1 MAEAES
7 FRLLQA
13 RFSTS
18 GLATTYEIVQV
29 PGASRV
35 DAIFRPKSSS
45 VGGLCLQLKAANSS
59 GNRGMSYAFRHTQGY
74 AGMLLL
80 LVPLDLDILWAVP
93 GSRITQTGVQVTLGS
108 KRDRSWR
115 VLELGRTLEWFFHQP
130 ATFPHV
136 TFSDAALQS
145 CEAHLLEAKAHNLMA
160 KALSSVNCHLIR
172 SGIASAPVDS
182 RIRTGIHTWDVQEKA
197 TRLHKSRSVG
207 RYMANLFRHGGAL
220 GRLAYD
226 EHDFDVLLVAIL
238 EGEALLGMFMFPVHV
253 LAARGLVGHKP
264 MQLALYPPWKLPA
277 KKGCRLKQAWQ
288 LDYFIGL
295 QDWDGDSSLCKQAQS
310 RLLELVQKLP
320 LRKNTFC
327 RSDSRMDGDG
337 KQDLADLSEEEFSSR
352 SSTKLG
358 RPEARTTLQL
368 EAEADK
374 PNPTAMDWRSK
385 GVVTAVKDQGGCGS
399 CWAFSATET
408 VESHYAIQSG
418 KLLTLA
424 PQTYVDCVEN
434 PQECGGTGGCEGAT
448 MELAFNLTITKGIA
462 LETSMP
468 YKGRDASCPTYTP
481 AVKASAY
488 VRLPVNDASALE
500 TALATKGP
508 VSVTVAAGSWQLYGG
523 GIFSGCS
530 QGSDN
535 TLDHGVQAVGYAKDY
550 WLVRNSWGPSW
561 GEKGY
566 IRLSRA
572 SDDKTFI
579 DHRPADGEACKP
591 YPKTQTI
598 GGECGVLFDSSY
610 PTGLSAGAEEIMV

>member
-1 MAEAES
+1 MHLAQALATSLSRHFCSLPRPGQKLRQPVSSQFNGVCWSRHVEKFRAEVSVAGKKHAAGSFLSELEAAHAYDQRLRELCQDPVRLKKSLNFPTQTEASFTESSSDARVRGLSVGAFTGMAEAES

-59 GNRGMSYAFRHTQGY
+59 GNRGMSYAFQHTQGY

-115 VLELGRTLEWFFHQP
+115 VLELGRTLEWFLHQP

-182 RIRTGIHTWDVQEKA
+182 RIRTGTHTWDVQEKA
-197 TRLHKSRSVG
+197 TRLQKSGSVG
-207 RYMANLFRHGGAL
+207 RYMANLFRNGGAL

-264 MQLALYPPWKLPA
+264 MQLALYPPWKLPV

-310 RLLELVQKLP
+310 RLLELVQRLP
-320 LRKNTFC
+320 PRKNTFC
-327 RSDSRMDGDG
+327 RSDSRMDADG
-337 KQDLADLSEEEFSSR
+337 KQVPCIVAQCQ
-352 SSTKLG
+352 KM
-358 RPEARTTLQL
+358 
-368 EAEADK
+368 
-374 PNPTAMDWRSK
+374 PNPS
-385 GVVTAVKDQGGCGS
+385 
-399 CWAFSATET
+399 
-408 VESHYAIQSG
+408 
-418 KLLTLA
+418 
-424 PQTYVDCVEN
+424 
-434 PQECGGTGGCEGAT
+434 
-448 MELAFNLTITKGIA
+448 
-462 LETSMP
+462 
-468 YKGRDASCPTYTP
+468 
-481 AVKASAY
+481 
-488 VRLPVNDASALE
+488 
-500 TALATKGP
+500 
-508 VSVTVAAGSWQLYGG
+508 
-523 GIFSGCS
+523 
-530 QGSDN
+530 
-535 TLDHGVQAVGYAKDY
+535 
-550 WLVRNSWGPSW
+550 
-561 GEKGY
+561 
-566 IRLSRA
+566 IR
-572 SDDKTFI
+572 
-579 DHRPADGEACKP
+579 
-591 YPKTQTI
+591 
-598 GGECGVLFDSSY
+598 
-610 PTGLSAGAEEIMV
+610 